1 VEAVLA
7 GSPYVESVMLNADP
21 FHSNCV
27 ALVVVLH
34 SALEGWAEKS
44 GIQYS
49 SFADLCEKPE
59 SIKEVLASLAKV
71 SQDPAKS
78 PFT

>member
-7 GSPYVESVMLNADP
+7 GSPYVESIMLHADP

-27 ALVVVLH
+27 ALVVVVH
-34 SALEGWAEKS
+34 SALEGWAKKS

-49 SFADLCEKPE
+49 SFTDLCEKPE